1 MASLATAAEIVDLCR
16 VAQVPEIAPEAA
28 IDEPL
33 TTGQVADLVPASQI
47 VLLVAGQEVFACAQA
62 AEVGQ
67 VESVGQVPDT
77 GAGAVDSRQVAT
89 AGSDTEGVIG
99 CE

>member
-1 MASLATAAEIVDLCR
+1 MPVAEIADLCR

-33 TTGQVADLVPASQI
+33 TIGQVADLTPMGQI
-47 VLLVAGQEVFACAQA
+47 VLLVAGQEVFACAQG

-67 VESVGQVPDT
+67 IESMGQMPDA
-77 GAGAVDSRQVAT
+77 GAGTVDSKQVAT